1 VPYVSNIWCVG
12 CSVLWYRFL
21 RALRRGLVTVLRTT
35 FLGCANYQQNRVIR
49 SETQDKNTQIM
60 EDKHEELLNY
70 LYAQITANYYLKTV
84 CLEILKDLD
93 QKQILNEKERYWQHE
108 LLNVLL
114 EPADI

>member
-1 VPYVSNIWCVG
+1 
-12 CSVLWYRFL
+12 
-21 RALRRGLVTVLRTT
+21 
-35 FLGCANYQQNRVIR
+35 
-49 SETQDKNTQIM
+49 M
-60 EDKHEELLNY
+60 EDKHEELLNH